1 MQSLYEN
8 SLLSQATGG
17 PLRPGGL
24 ALTHRLLE
32 WCSWPAD
39 ALLLEVGCGSG
50 ATGAYLREVGF
61 SRVIGIDRSARLL
74 CAAQLAYASRAPQT
88 GAAGGPT
95 PALVR
100 GAGQAL
106 PFPNAGVDGILAEC
120 SLSVIADVDGA
131 LAEFARVLRPGSM
144 LALSDIY
151 AREPAGIPALRAL
164 PPGCGLREALPQAEL
179 TGCLQAHGFAVQA
192 WEDHSQELKTLAAQ
206 LIFSHG
212 SLNEFWSRST
222 PAANPMDMQ
231 LAARKARL
239 GYFLLA
245 AKKI

>member
-8 SLLSQATGG
+8 GLLSQATGG
-17 PLRPGGL
+17 SLRPGGL

-32 WCSWPAD
+32 WCGWPAD
-39 ALLLEVGCGSG
+39 VLLLEVGCGSG
-50 ATGAYLREVGF
+50 ATTAYLRTLGF

-74 CAAQLAYASRAPQT
+74 GAARSAYASQPPQT
-88 GAAGGPT
+88 GAAGGPA

-106 PFPNAGVDGILAEC
+106 PFPGAGLDGILAEC
-120 SLSVIADVDGA
+120 SLSAIADVDGA
-131 LAEFARVLRPGSM
+131 LAEFARVLRPGSI
-144 LALSDIY
+144 LALSDVY

-164 PPGCGLREALPQAEL
+164 PPGCGLREALSQSEL

-222 PAANPMDMQ
+222 PAADPMELQ
-231 LAARKARL
+231 LAIRKAKL